1 MKRLGMRIPEEGNL
15 TRVTEYMEDI
25 IAYIKKII
33 DNGFAYTQP
42 ASGKSGDNNSVYFDT
57 QAYM

>member
-1 MKRLGMRIPEEGNL
+1 MQRLGMRIPEEQNL

-25 IAYIKKII
+25 IQYIERIME
-33 DNGFAYTQP
+33 NGFAYTQP
-42 ASGKSGDNNSVYFDT
+42 VANTPGDNRSVYFDT